1 MAGLSLNT
9 GLGASVFANGGYPG
23 AATPAAAGATPQGP
37 TSIGQKA
44 FGIVTGN
51 EGGLHRTFFAA
62 AGGGL
67 LSLGLLVF
75 IWWSLPRLGDLMRVT
90 LAGVIVGA
98 LLYWGVQHFTGFG
111 STGKGSK

>member
-9 GLGASVFANGGYPG
+9 GLGASVFAGGGYPG

-51 EGGLHRTFFAA
+51 EGNHPLGFWSAIG
-62 AGGGL
+62 GGGL
-67 LSLGLLVF
+67 ALGLLVF
-75 IWWSLPRLGDLMRVT
+75 IWWSLPR
-90 LAGVIVGA
+90 
-98 LLYWGVQHFTGFG
+98 
-111 STGKGSK
+111 

>member
-1 MAGLSLNT
+1 MAGLTLQS

-23 AATPAAAGATPQGP
+23 AATPAAAIPTAQGP

-51 EGGLHRTFFAA
+51 EGMYRTGYYAA

-67 LSLGLLVF
+67 LALGLLFF
-75 IWWSLPRLGDLMRVT
+75 IWWSLPR
-90 LAGVIVGA
+90 
-98 LLYWGVQHFTGFG
+98 
-111 STGKGSK
+111 